1 MSSFTD
7 RIDALLAASVA
18 AGEVPGVIATVG
30 TADEVLYE
38 GAAGVRAAGG
48 DTAMTTDTVVWIA
61 SMTKAVTGTAALVS
75 SASARYSV
83 SNVWGPVGCCTAG
96 HVPAC
101 QMTARRYRQ
110 VDHVAQLALHGLRRH
125 TCLQRADLGHE
136 VTHGCP
142 SVQDCV

>member
-1 MSSFTD
+1 MSPSLPTLPD
-7 RIDALLAASVA
+7 GWQARMTRLEQARVQALS
-18 AGEVPGVIATVG
+18 
-30 TADEVLYE
+30 
-38 GAAGVRAAGG
+38 
-48 DTAMTTDTVVWIA
+48 
-61 SMTKAVTGTAALVS
+61 SAVTGTAALVS